1 MRPPFV
7 GALALPT
14 GTTAWAKCLTRGIKL
29 GLRRQHVKSSG
40 VSVMLPGTGLP
51 NLPTI
56 PRPQGQAS
64 APETFLIPQIRD
76 SEFRAADL
84 SGTDTG

>member
-1 MRPPFV
+1 
-7 GALALPT
+7 
-14 GTTAWAKCLTRGIKL
+14 
-29 GLRRQHVKSSG
+29 
-40 VSVMLPGTGLP
+40 MLPGTGLP